1 MSTIALLKRLLH
13 LMNNCN
19 CCCEFV
25 KSSHSLLN
33 NEMSANKNK
42 KVGDDLSVC
51 VLNILPKG
59 SNLPSFFSYKPPERG
74 DIDFS
79 NIYVTSHWPL
89 DQKSCLGAPCLVW
102 CWYIFCRWRYVFY
115 LSHNSTRPLRYDFR
129 HIYEWELLAA
139 CHHLETFGDHR
150 HSNC

>member
-1 MSTIALLKRLLH
+1 
-13 LMNNCN
+13 
-19 CCCEFV
+19 
-25 KSSHSLLN
+25 
-33 NEMSANKNK
+33 MSANKNK

-89 DQKSCLGAPCLVW
+89 DQKVMSG
-102 CWYIFCRWRYVFY
+102 
-115 LSHNSTRPLRYDFR
+115 STLPSVVL
-129 HIYEWELLAA
+129 ISLLQVEICISSVA
-139 CHHLETFGDHR
+139 
-150 HSNC
+150 